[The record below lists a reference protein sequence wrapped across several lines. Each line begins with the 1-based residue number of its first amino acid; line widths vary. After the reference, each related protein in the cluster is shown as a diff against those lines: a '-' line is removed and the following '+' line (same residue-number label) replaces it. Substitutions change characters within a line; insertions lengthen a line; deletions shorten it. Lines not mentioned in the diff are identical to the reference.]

1 MKPFYSILILLVF
14 NLSFSQPINF
24 ETIKDNVTDKN
35 SSYYYEQLISEF
47 LNNTSAFQNEKVKSY
62 YLYYGKLYSSYYTKS
77 LEGKNNY
84 LKFMKQIAAKKYTK
98 AVILGEELLKN
109 DPVNLTVILNLIICY
124 NENNENEERLKLLKN
139 QAEIL
144 MRAIADYGDGKNKE
158 TAFKVISLSDEF
170 ALLNYMGINLEMYS
184 RNSEKLNSTTILDI
198 WTKEQKYQKDK
209 RNKIY
214 IEVFAEPS
222 VK

>member
-14 NLSFSQPINF
+14 NLSFSQSINF
-24 ETIKDNVTDKN
+24 ETIKDNVTDRN
-35 SSYYYEQLISEF
+35 SSYYYDQLISEF

-62 YLYYGKLYSSYYTKS
+62 YLYYGKLYSSYYTKF

-170 ALLNYMGINLEMYS
+170 ALLNYLGINLEMYS
-184 RNSEKLNSTTILDI
+184 RNFEKLNSTTILDI

-214 IEVFAEPS
+214 IEVFTEPS

>member
-1 MKPFYSILILLVF
+1 MKPFYSILTLLVF
-14 NLSFSQPINF
+14 NLSFSQTINF
-24 ETIKDNVTDKN
+24 EIIKENVTDKN
-35 SSYYYEQLISEF
+35 SSYYYDQLISEF
-47 LNNTSAFQNEKVKSY
+47 LNNAFNFRNEKVKSY
-62 YLYYGKLYSSYYTKS
+62 YLYYGKLYTSYYTKS

-84 LKFMKQIAAKKYTK
+84 LKFMKQMAAKKYTK
-98 AVILGEELLKN
+98 AVVLGEELLKN

-170 ALLNYMGINLEMYS
+170 ALLNYLGINLEMYS

-214 IEVFAEPS
+214 IEVFTES
-222 VK
+222 SDK